1 MRGQVIVGAKRMQ
14 LHDEAVEA
22 AVRLDPEGEQ
32 APLVAA
38 QLLGEFV
45 HAPGVESIE
54 LARARA
60 RQLRQPRRR
69 VRLAQ
74 LLVQMLK
81 ARVAWLEPR
90 IGARV
95 HAEVALEPDEVYG
108 VCLQLARRSPLLRAR
123 HLHVAEDRA
132 AHAMQPRECVRAR
145 NMRPKIARAPI
156 LAFSH
161 S

>member
-1 MRGQVIVGAKRMQ
+1 MQ
-14 LHDEAVEA
+14 QHDEAVEA

-81 ARVAWLEPR
+81 ARVVSGLGYLPRWLSSRTRYTVCARSSP
-90 IGARV
+90 GAMRSSVRGSSTWQKAARAMRV
-95 HAEVALEPDEVYG
+95 
-108 VCLQLARRSPLLRAR
+108 R
-123 HLHVAEDRA
+123 
-132 AHAMQPRECVRAR
+132 PREAIIVLACV
-145 NMRPKIARAPI
+145 
-156 LAFSH
+156 
-161 S
+161 